1 MRAARRAA
9 DTARDVNGV
18 RRLPVLQDHFVSAG
32 LPGELPAFDV
42 RVERPPVI
50 EIYHSAQ
57 REPSTGPRHGVDLES
72 PDPGIARE
80 FLQHKLVVERALN
93 PRVGSVIKRILRLF
107 IAQKGA
113 TIHIEFYRKILED
126 H

>member
-9 DTARDVNGV
+9 DTARDVNCV

-32 LPGELPAFDV
+32 LPRELPAFDV

-50 EIYHSAQ
+50 EIYHGAQ
-57 REPSTGPRHGVDLES
+57 RETPTSPRYRVDLES
-72 PDPGIARE
+72 PDPGIAGE
-80 FLQHKLVVERALN
+80 FLQHKLVIGRALN
-93 PRVGSVIKRILRLF
+93 SRVGSVIERSLRLF
-107 IAQKGA
+107 IAQIGA